1 MKMNKKAVSPVI
13 AVMLLVA
20 VAVAAVGAYF
30 IWYKSFQAGSQKNV
44 EEQTG
49 TIGSKLRIT
58 NITNDNVT
66 FYITIKNATGSDLID
81 GDSSPSDNQSNVA
94 VVVKDSNGNTVINVA
109 KVDVN
114 TPPTTD
120 TGSANFTTLVG
131 TVGIANDEE
140 GQIEAGGTSDI
151 VAGETYTIIITA
163 AGVTTT
169 EKYTAI

>member
-30 IWYKSFQAGSQKNV
+30 IWYKSFQASSQKNV

-58 NITNDNVT
+58 NITNDNKT
-66 FYITIKNATGSDLID
+66 FYITVKNATGKDLVPTVSD
-81 GDSSPSDNQSNVA
+81 PQTESNVTITI
-94 VVVKDSNGNTVINVA
+94 KDSQGNAVGDGNET
-109 KVDVN
+109 
-114 TPPTTD
+114 
-120 TGSANFTTLVG
+120 VG
-131 TVGIANDEE
+131 TTNS
-140 GQIEAGGTSDI
+140 GGTSYAIFTSGATGIESDSEGQ
-151 VAGETYTIIITA
+151 VEFHTTNDVQPGETYTIIITA

>member
-30 IWYKSFQAGSQKNV
+30 IWYKSFQASSQKNV

-58 NITNDNVT
+58 NITNDNKT
-66 FYITIKNATGSDLID
+66 FYITVKNATGKNLLPTVSDSQKESQVTITIKNSQ
-81 GDSSPSDNQSNVA
+81 GDTVGAANTKVLGNASGNNYA
-94 VVVKDSNGNTVINVA
+94 VFTS
-109 KVDVN
+109 
-114 TPPTTD
+114 
-120 TGSANFTTLVG
+120 GSA
-131 TVGIANDEE
+131 GIESDSE
-140 GQIEAGGTSDI
+140 GQIEFHISDD
-151 VAGETYTIIITA
+151 VQPGETYTIIITA

>member
-30 IWYKSFQAGSQKNV
+30 IWYKSFQASSQKNV

-58 NITNDNVT
+58 NITNDNKT
-66 FYITIKNATGSDLID
+66 FYITVKNATGSDLID
-81 GDSSPSDNQSNVA
+81 GGTSPGDNQSNVA

-109 KVDVN
+109 KVD
-114 TPPTTD
+114 TTTAGD

>member
-81 GDSSPSDNQSNVA
+81 GATAPGDNQSNVA

-109 KVDVN
+109 KVDDVGAS
-114 TPPTTD
+114 D